1 MGKTRSRKDRD
12 NACDETRLYLQEPC
26 LERKIPE
33 TELLSITEVPE
44 GLDVN
49 EWLALHTIG
58 FFEHVNLI
66 YGTVSE
72 FCTLS
77 SCPDMVGPGP
87 RQYMWM
93 DDKGKKSRLS
103 SPQYVDYVM
112 TYVQK
117 TANDESIFPTKH
129 GHEFPP
135 NFDQIIKKIHRL
147 LFHVIAHIYHAHFR
161 EVVLLGLHAHL
172 NSLFAHLIEF
182 NIHYHTIED
191 KETEVLQDLIHAL
204 RLLPTGNNN
213 SEETRD
219 MDMATLDS
227 EEEEADRE
235 SQAEV
240 RARSPDTLDNQ
251 PLEMDTTS
259 VELST
264 EAEVLPASA
273 DHTAAEALAMD
284 TTPDSCLADS
294 SAGPDAVE
302 AADFSTNN
310 DEKKREEGEKE
321 GGGVDDENRT
331 TPEPSGVSPALAVSS
346 TAEHTTTTDA
356 SAESGGGNAPVD
368 NDGEP
373 ARPAIDSATEPAA
386 AAVVVVG
393 GTGEGEPKAGR
404 PAAVEEDV
412 LLV

>member
-1 MGKTRSRKDRD
+1 MGKTRGRKDRD
-12 NACDETRLYLQEPC
+12 NACDETKLYLQEPC

-112 TYVQK
+112 TFVQK
-117 TANDESIFPTKH
+117 TANDEAIFPTKH
-129 GHEFPP
+129 GHDFPP
-135 NFDQIIKKIHRL
+135 NFDQIIRKIHRL

-182 NIHYHTIED
+182 NIHYHTIDD

-204 RLLPTGNNN
+204 RLLPTSNNN
-213 SEETRD
+213 SEEETRGDTDMAD
-219 MDMATLDS
+219 MDSDGEHET
-227 EEEEADRE
+227 DRE
-235 SQAEV
+235 SQMEGREAH
-240 RARSPDTLDNQ
+240 SPDTLDNQ

-259 VELST
+259 VELSS
-264 EAEVLPASA
+264 EVEVAPVPPSSSAEVV
-273 DHTAAEALAMD
+273 DMD
-284 TTPDSCLADS
+284 TTPDTATTTTLHQDNESTDGETKPNEEEKTKKPKEEETSSSEAASQPVDESASAEAGDNNTGESPSGGEAAGESKSATAEFDS
-294 SAGPDAVE
+294 SA
-302 AADFSTNN
+302 ADTVSG
-310 DEKKREEGEKE
+310 DGEKDE
-321 GGGVDDENRT
+321 GDE
-331 TPEPSGVSPALAVSS
+331 
-346 TAEHTTTTDA
+346 
-356 SAESGGGNAPVD
+356 
-368 NDGEP
+368 
-373 ARPAIDSATEPAA
+373 EPAA
-386 AAVVVVG
+386 
-393 GTGEGEPKAGR
+393 
-404 PAAVEEDV
+404 PAIVEV
-412 LLV
+412 

>member
-1 MGKTRSRKDRD
+1 MGKTRGRKDRD
-12 NACDETRLYLQEPC
+12 NACDETKLYLQEPC

-66 YGTVSE
+66 YGTISE

-112 TYVQK
+112 TFVQK
-117 TANDESIFPTKH
+117 TANDEAIFPTKH
-129 GHEFPP
+129 GHDFPP

-204 RLLPTGNNN
+204 RLLPTSNNN
-213 SEETRD
+213 SSEEEVREGPDTTD
-219 MDMATLDS
+219 LAVVAAMDS
-227 EEEEADRE
+227 EEGDTDPDRV
-235 SQAEV
+235 SQADC
-240 RARSPDTLDNQ
+240 RTGGRSPTNLEPQ
-251 PLEMDTTS
+251 PMDTDTAS
-259 VELST
+259 IEPASDAEAST
-264 EAEVLPASA
+264 TAGKSPSPTAEVVDMDTGPDTPLIQASACADGVADTNNEHQQDKEEEEEEPVVSQPAEKGEAE
-273 DHTAAEALAMD
+273 
-284 TTPDSCLADS
+284 
-294 SAGPDAVE
+294 
-302 AADFSTNN
+302 
-310 DEKKREEGEKE
+310 
-321 GGGVDDENRT
+321 EN
-331 TPEPSGVSPALAVSS
+331 SSS
-346 TAEHTTTTDA
+346 TADLSVKLPAEQ
-356 SAESGGGNAPVD
+356 SAE
-368 NDGEP
+368 E
-373 ARPAIDSATEPAA
+373 TAA
-386 AAVVVVG
+386 ASDE
-393 GTGEGEPKAGR
+393 TGEGRAKEQDNEKKEEAEQQAPSI
-404 PAAVEEDV
+404 VEV
-412 LLV
+412 